1 MRASARTP
9 AARLQPHAHY
19 IMPMPVRVSR
29 LQRATHPAHVCE
41 YMNAEAPLSKAHGSK
56 AHGSKG
62 QGRRHEER
70 RREEGRPLC
79 RMDGDH
85 LRGRWMQTCDPRL
98 IQRPDHFAYKR
109 ALPKA
114 KGWCG

>member
-1 MRASARTP
+1 MANPITLTLTLTITTSLTLTLTLTR
-9 AARLQPHAHY
+9 
-19 IMPMPVRVSR
+19 
-29 LQRATHPAHVCE
+29 
-41 YMNAEAPLSKAHGSK
+41 SKAHGSK

-70 RREEGRPLC
+70 RRAEGRPLC

>member
-1 MRASARTP
+1 
-9 AARLQPHAHY
+9 
-19 IMPMPVRVSR
+19 MPVRVSR
-29 LQRATHPAHVCE
+29 LQRATRPTHVCE
-41 YMNAEAPLSKAHGSK
+41 YMNAEAPLSKAHGSKAHGSK

>member
-1 MRASARTP
+1 MT
-9 AARLQPHAHY
+9 LT
-19 IMPMPVRVSR
+19 
-29 LQRATHPAHVCE
+29 LNLT
-41 YMNAEAPLSKAHGSK
+41 LSK

-70 RREEGRPLC
+70 RRAEGRPLC

-109 ALPKA
+109 ALPA
-114 KGWCG
+114 MQGWCGY

>member
-1 MRASARTP
+1 
-9 AARLQPHAHY
+9 
-19 IMPMPVRVSR
+19 MPMRVSR
-29 LQRATHPAHVCE
+29 LQHATRPTHVCE

-56 AHGSKG
+56 G
-62 QGRRHEER
+62 QGRLHEER
-70 RREEGRPLC
+70 RRVSREEGRPLC

>member
-1 MRASARTP
+1 MF
-9 AARLQPHAHY
+9 
-19 IMPMPVRVSR
+19 VSR
-29 LQRATHPAHVCE
+29 LQRVTRPTHVCE

-56 AHGSKG
+56 AHSKGHGSKG

-70 RREEGRPLC
+70 RREEERPLC

-109 ALPKA
+109 ALRSHGGAACPGEI
-114 KGWCG
+114 GWSRARFAGVFASG